1 MSEIDLFTSAGDGLD
16 RSQFGLT
23 EDGTPYVVASKLA
36 KALGYRQTKNALEM
50 LDAEEKG
57 FAETETPG
65 GKQRVAIILEAGIWR
80 LIFRSN
86 LPSARSL
93 TKHVTGILR
102 ELRENG
108 VVDTRSPESM
118 TEIERARQHL
128 ETQQKYVA
136 LLEQAERDKPK
147 VEAYD
152 SFMTSEGDYS
162 INAVAKM
169 LGTGQNRLFAKLRE
183 ENILI
188 TGGSRHNTP
197 YQQYMRHFRVVA
209 TEVKSGET
217 TRVRHVT
224 YVKPSGVDFIRKVL
238 KFQDA

>member
-1 MSEIDLFTSAGDGLD
+1 MSEIDLFAAAGDGLSRD
-16 RSQFGLT
+16 HFGIT
-23 EDGTPYVVASKLA
+23 DSGTPYVVASKLA
-36 KALGYRQTKNALEM
+36 KALGYRDAANATRL
-50 LDAEEKG
+50 LDDDEKG
-57 FAETETPG
+57 TQIVSTPG
-65 GKQRVAIILEAGIWR
+65 GNQQTSVIYEDGIWE
-80 LIFRSN
+80 LIFRST
-86 LPSARSL
+86 LPSAKSI
-93 TKHVTGILR
+93 KSKVKSILR

-118 TEIERARQHL
+118 TEIERARQNL